1 MGDDH
6 AYLLTVSDWVN
17 SLSLPLEATAA
28 IVTCTRGAPA
38 RFSWASGVSRVFR
51 FSVRRRIEPARACER
66 PGQPSGTAGPGT
78 Y

>member
-6 AYLLTVSDWVN
+6 AYLLSVSDWVN

-38 RFSWASGVSRVFR
+38 RFLVGERVSRVFR
-51 FSVRRRIEPARACER
+51 FSVS
-66 PGQPSGTAGPGT
+66 PSHRAGPGV
-78 Y
+78 